1 MAIYDLVVRKS
12 VLKDLE
18 SIPKRDVERILK
30 AIEALAENPRPPQCG
45 KLSGEEKYRLRC
57 GEYRILYQIEDK
69 RLTICVVRIRHH
81 VIPAQ
86 AGI

>member
-1 MAIYDLVVRKS
+1 MAAYDLVVRKS

-30 AIEALAENPRPPQCG
+30 AIEDLAETPRPPQSS

-57 GEYRILYQIEDK
+57 GDYRILYQIEDK
-69 RLTICVVRIRHH
+69 RLTICVVKIRHRKD
-81 VIPAQ
+81 VYRQ
-86 AGI
+86 